1 VGLGRSEGRLTL
13 ALLEFTEHKMTDTT
27 IELRKKAKGERPQY
41 FQDPA
46 IDKVLAI
53 TMALAGEVAVMHDQ
67 IDTMQRLMEK
77 GGPVTR
83 ADVAAY
89 IPDTEVRE
97 ERDAWRQ
104 TFLANVLRIVHQE
117 REELALEAGKLAESY
132 DAAVELV
139 TSEAA

>member
-1 VGLGRSEGRLTL
+1 
-13 ALLEFTEHKMTDTT
+13 MTDTT

-77 GGPVTR
+77 GSPVTR

-89 IPDTEVRE
+89 IPDVDVRE